1 MQQLRTETIVPPSL
15 DLPPLATSL
24 PPPRKR
30 TVLQQISRT
39 ISPPKR
45 TAGPKRSLDLA
56 VSPLT
61 QLGAYLTALAREP
74 TVRSAPA
81 WTEFLAVGPDDLESR
96 RTVRMVKRVR
106 SDLASHASPSPVTV
120 VEPPDEPAEVIAPE
134 PSPDP
139 SQSCASM
146 QPGH

>member
-1 MQQLRTETIVPPSL
+1 MPASL
-15 DLPPLATSL
+15 DLPPIASSS

-30 TVLQQISRT
+30 TVLQQLSRT

-45 TAGPKRSLDLA
+45 TPGPKRSVDLG

-74 TVRSAPA
+74 AIRAASA
-81 WTEFLAVGPDDLESR
+81 WTEFLAVGPDDLESK

-106 SDLASHASPSPVTV
+106 SDLASHVSPSPPTV
-120 VEPPDEPAEVIAPE
+120 VEPVDEPEEIAEPE
-134 PSPDP
+134 PVPTPDP
-139 SQSCASM
+139 SQSCA
-146 QPGH
+146 PIGY

>member
-1 MQQLRTETIVPPSL
+1 M
-15 DLPPLATSL
+15 
-24 PPPRKR
+24 
-30 TVLQQISRT
+30 LQQISRT

-74 TVRSAPA
+74 TIRSAPA
-81 WTEFLAVGPDDLESR
+81 WTDFLAVGPDDLQSR

-120 VEPPDEPAEVIAPE
+120 VEPADEPAEVIAPE
-134 PSPDP
+134 PAPEQA
-139 SQSCASM
+139 QSCAASE
-146 QPGH
+146 PLHVS